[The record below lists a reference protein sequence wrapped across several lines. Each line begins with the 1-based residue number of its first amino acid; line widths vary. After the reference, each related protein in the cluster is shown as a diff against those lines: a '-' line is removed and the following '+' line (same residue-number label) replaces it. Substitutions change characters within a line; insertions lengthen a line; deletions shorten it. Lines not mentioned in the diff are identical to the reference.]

1 LVLVIIDGHHRLE
14 AVGLLQACG
23 YGPVGTKNS
32 ATWVIPTIVLKK
44 ECPDEIC
51 RAIAWALTD
60 HQRFSHAMN
69 TIDTL
74 HAIRCSVEPRLQR
87 KEEATAMIA
96 GVLGELSMVSTDDQ
110 TLHKSTVEQAI
121 TFYKCVRTQNTTGET
136 AYDEVLTLGC
146 QHHSKVYS
154 AVKAL
159 GGVVFATDAGDGLPP
174 ALLDSSSCFLPYFGS
189 GNKRGG
195 GFLPS
200 GPKQSVILQ
209 SSKPDEVIALMR
221 RAYAHWLVTGGTY
234 LSKIEW
240 EGLIGLGKD
249 KTEKQK
255 LTKWQALCKEDNLF
269 LKEIQQATDLTEW
282 QAMQVLC
289 LSLSLRLSLSLSRS
303 LSLSPTLSLSLSLP
317 LLHSGTQ
324 CRFLLLADPATCCTP
339 PC

>member
-1 LVLVIIDGHHRLE
+1 LILVIIDGHHRLE

-23 YGPVGTKNS
+23 YGPDGTKNGG
-32 ATWVIPTIVLKK
+32 TWVIPTIVLKK

-121 TFYKCVRTQNTTGET
+121 SFYKCIRTADNTGET
-136 AYDEVLTLGC
+136 AYDEILTLGC

-159 GGVVFATDAGDGLPP
+159 GGTVCRADTVDGLP
-174 ALLDSSSCFLPYFGS
+174 ASILDTSSCFLPYFGS

-200 GPKQSVILQ
+200 GSKQSVILQ

-234 LSKIEW
+234 LTKAEW
-240 EGLIGLGKD
+240 EGLIGLGVKD
-249 KTEKQK
+249 KTEKHK
-255 LTKWQALCKEDNLF
+255 VTKWQALCKEDNLF
-269 LKEIQQATDLTEW
+269 LNEIRQATDLTEW
-282 QAMQVLC
+282 QAMQVL
-289 LSLSLRLSLSLSRS
+289 SLSLSLS
-303 LSLSPTLSLSLSLP
+303 LALSLSLSLP
-317 LLHSGTQ
+317 LLKLPSGTQ
-324 CRFLLLADPATCCTP
+324 CRFLLLADTATCCTP